1 MEGTSDFSEEDA
13 LPTRSGESPTHT
25 GIGSSPSADT
35 FSPNLPEARTA
46 VSSRVARGESVTS
59 PCEEDEEEEED
70 NDDDVDENETSSTS
84 LSETSGRKLMGRKKS
99 SLRFITQRKKRNA
112 TFRKRKRG
120 LMKKGFELSKLT
132 SAEVLVMV
140 AWDDGVF
147 SYGTKKLRRLLTAP
161 LGKEMVR
168 CCLNAPLP
176 ETAETTDTD
185 EDVWTGECIEK
196 IVLSPDMQNNRNG
209 PTPPLSTLTAS
220 SQATDPVFRHP
231 PSGALR
237 DAMAAAGK
245 TPPAHPALYG
255 ASPHMFR
262 PDLASRADLYRAAQL
277 QGNPNVNMASSMP
290 PTTRPDARNTFSPCH
305 AIPQAPSPQIPVMKQ
320 EQGVAP
326 LAPKQSMQQPGLSPF
341 VPEFQAPL
349 NMSPGASKDLMAHQ
363 INQYLAAEGRAGYLR
378 SMQQA
383 PDLGLMS
390 DLPGF
395 AGAASVVAPGNGHGS
410 IASRGSSSSC
420 SSTGSVVASA
430 DLTQSAFL
438 SMQSRSGVVSGAC
451 PDDFYQRADAI
462 PPLPNWYNSCDPG
475 NWNPSPTFL

>member
-341 VPEFQAPL
+341 
-349 NMSPGASKDLMAHQ
+349 
-363 INQYLAAEGRAGYLR
+363 
-378 SMQQA
+378 A